1 MKSVIL
7 FLCFQLF
14 IFSSFAQQF
23 GRDFFNNLTYESA
36 RENYKAKLEK
46 NVFNDLIFT
55 DNKNNKITFNNKF
68 LSRTNP
74 TVLSNSKDQ
83 EIFFEDHITYFRNVT
98 NRTEEFEIDIFDTWI
113 FKTNVNNNY
122 EAKFKKDIFNARIF
136 SDNQGNQLSYD
147 EKYLAKIQNN
157 PFRNS
162 KDQYK
167 FFTNLIDRL
176 SSEKNYKVD
185 FELDIFN
192 KVIVSD
198 NRGFKRESNDAYY
211 LMPDFNV
218 VEDTSLDEDI
228 RIRRISNAEYIY
240 RDGNEF
246 AKLFENKTKRWT
258 YEDSLGNRFQ
268 FSPSTWRKF
277 LQHYKSEEEI
287 LRHFIYDNLF

>member
-1 MKSVIL
+1 MKSVII
-7 FLCFQLF
+7 FLCFQVF
-14 IFSSFAQQF
+14 NFSSYAQQF
-23 GRDFFNNLTYESA
+23 GRDFFNNMTYESA

-74 TVLSNSKDQ
+74 SALSNSKEQ

-98 NRTEEFEIDIFDTWI
+98 NRKVEFEIDIFDSWI
-113 FKTNVNNNY
+113 FKTNENNY
-122 EAKFKKDIFNARIF
+122 KAEFKKDVFNARIF
-136 SDNQGNQLSYD
+136 SDNQGNQFSYD
-147 EKYLAKIQNN
+147 EKYLAKIQNH

-167 FFTNLIDRL
+167 FFTNIIERL

-185 FELDIFN
+185 FKVDIFN

-228 RIRRISNAEYIY
+228 RIRIISNAEYIY
-240 RDGNEF
+240 RNGNEF
-246 AKLFENKTKRWT
+246 AKLFENKTQRWT
-258 YEDSLGNRFQ
+258 YEDSTGNRLQ
-268 FSPSTWRKF
+268 FSPSTWRKL
-277 LQHYKSEEEI
+277 LQRYKSEDEL
-287 LRHFIYDNLF
+287 LRHLIYEYLF